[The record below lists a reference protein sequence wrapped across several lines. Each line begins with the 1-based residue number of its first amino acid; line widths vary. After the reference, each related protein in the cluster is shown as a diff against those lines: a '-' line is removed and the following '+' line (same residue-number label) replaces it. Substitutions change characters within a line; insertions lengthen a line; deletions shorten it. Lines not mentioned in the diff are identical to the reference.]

1 VIFGFASKIALFR
14 KLQNR
19 VSMRFFFSG
28 ILLLL
33 FLASSCQQQTNQE
46 TKSEVEAAAL
56 QGLDSLN
63 YRIDTLSRNLLCALP
78 EPCVYIE
85 LERLLIEDTGKVAQR
100 LNKMIEKALIT
111 SNLTQD
117 TSYVSYESMA
127 QSLIDE
133 YRQLSKEEP
142 SYRRNWE
149 MMQDLNP
156 YLNQIGL
163 FGLSAY
169 YYSYTGGAHGNL
181 YVSTHL
187 FRLKD
192 GVQLNLDSL
201 LLPEQKENLVKIAA
215 LQFKEQMEI
224 KDEQS
229 LAEAGYWFEEGFF
242 LPLNFTLT
250 EEGLEFIYNTYEI
263 APYSEGVIRLKLS
276 WPDFAPLI
284 KPQYRLFKAASA

>member
-1 VIFGFASKIALFR
+1 
-14 KLQNR
+14 
-19 VSMRFFFSG
+19 MRFFFSG
-28 ILLLL
+28 LLLLL
-33 FLASSCQQQTNQE
+33 FLASCQQQTNQE
-46 TKSEVEAAAL
+46 TKSEAETAAL

-63 YRIDTLSRNLLCALP
+63 YRIDTLSRSLLCALP

-169 YYSYTGGAHGNL
+169 HYSYTGGAHGNL

-192 GVQLNLDSL
+192 GIQLNLDSL
-201 LLPEQKENLVKIAA
+201 LLPEQKANLVKIAA